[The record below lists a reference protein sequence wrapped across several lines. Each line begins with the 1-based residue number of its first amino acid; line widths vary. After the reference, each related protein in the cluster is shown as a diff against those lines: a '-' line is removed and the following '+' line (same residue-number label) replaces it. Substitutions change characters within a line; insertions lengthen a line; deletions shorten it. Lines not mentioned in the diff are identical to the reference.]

1 MNKKQS
7 VFDKQILKLI
17 KKYKQTFNWNG
28 KRKKTQWKIK

>member
-17 KKYKQTFNWNG
+17 KKYKQTFNCNG
-28 KRKKTQWKIK
+28 KRKKHNGK